1 MPCYP
6 SQSKP
11 SSLYS
16 MLIPVLLC
24 DRNCFVYEL
33 TVWTR
38 TTKLIDMML
47 LFDPNIKPSDH
58 AVRVGRTK

>member
-1 MPCYP
+1 
-6 SQSKP
+6 
-11 SSLYS
+11 